1 MAWVR
6 SAGLRGVRAVVE
18 QLGGDADALAR
29 RANAPDGALDDDEL
43 MVRDS
48 TIATILESAAREL
61 HCPDFGLRVALEQDL
76 SMLGPLA
83 VALQN
88 APTAADALDYTAKYL
103 FVHARNL
110 SVRLVPDPRGS
121 RAVVGVRYG
130 YPDGVQAPP
139 QSIDMGL
146 LFLHRVLISLF
157 DGSYGLRTVEI
168 PHRPVAPR
176 RRYEELFSTQ
186 VHWQQPAAVL
196 RVPKDLPQR
205 TIEGGDRTTRLLALS
220 YLDSQTPAAG
230 SAIAGRVKAALQQS
244 LGTGPTTIAAVA
256 DLLSISPRSLQRHL
270 AAEGKS
276 FATVLDDVRRERA
289 STLLTESDLPLAQ
302 IASTIGLH
310 NPATLS
316 RYARRWWGTTAR
328 NVRREATGTTAT
340 SRRTA
345 SSSKSSKRTL
355 NASATRTPSS
365 T

>member
-6 SAGLRGVRAVVE
+6 SAGLRGVRTVVE
-18 QLGGDADALAR
+18 QLGGDADDLAR

-61 HCPDFGLRVALEQDL
+61 RCPDFGLRVALEQDL

-88 APTAADALDYTAKYL
+88 APTAIDALDYTAKYL

-121 RAVVGVRYG
+121 RAVIGVRYG

-146 LFLHRVLISLF
+146 LFLHRALIYLLG
-157 DGSYGLRTVEI
+157 GSYGLRTVEI

-176 RRYEELFSTQ
+176 RRYEELFGTQ

-196 RVPKDLPQR
+196 RVPKDLAQR

-230 SAIAGRVKAALQQS
+230 SAIAGRVKVALQQS
-244 LGTGPTTIAAVA
+244 LGTGPTTIEAVA
-256 DLLSISPRSLQRHL
+256 ALLAVSPRSLQRHL
-270 AAEGKS
+270 AAEGKA
-276 FATVLDDVRRERA
+276 FATVLDDARRERA
-289 STLLTESDLPLAQ
+289 MTLLTESDLPLAQ
-302 IASTIGLH
+302 IASTVGLH
-310 NPATLS
+310 SPATLS

-328 NVRREATGTTAT
+328 DVRRGHSVARPD
-340 SRRTA
+340 SR
-345 SSSKSSKRTL
+345 SV
-355 NASATRTPSS
+355 SARRDE
-365 T
+365 